1 MSRVLLIQPDESSS
15 LVGFTRIARPE
26 PLALEILAASLEG
39 HEVQIADLRVDEDL
53 GRFLQE
59 FEPQV
64 VGVTGYTINVPRMLA
79 ICKEVKA
86 HDPQAVM
93 VVGGHHASLSPEDF
107 DVPEVDF
114 IVIGEGEQT
123 FQELVGTLEDGQD
136 VTHINGIIHRKDGV
150 QVATPPRELIANL
163 DDTPLPKRELVD
175 RYRSNYFFQ
184 FWSSPALIE
193 TARGCPHKCT
203 FCSVWKFYQG
213 KCRFKSAER
222 VFAEVERA
230 EEEVV
235 CFTDDNFL
243 QDTRR
248 AERIHDLIQGAGLKF
263 RYWLQARSD
272 SIAHKPDLIEKWAD
286 IGLSTILIGFEKFR
300 EEEMADLNK
309 RNTVATNEEASR
321 ILRANGIDI
330 WGAFL
335 VDPLWERADFDAL
348 IEYVR
353 KLHIS
358 FLQFTVLTP
367 LPGTELFQE
376 KLGALTT
383 RNYEMFDFLHSV
395 LPTKLPLPEFYENM
409 ARLYANTT
417 MSFAELKEKLRS
429 GEIPHSSLRRIKG
442 VLAELTNKEAYLRT
456 LEP

>member
-1 MSRVLLIQPDESSS
+1 M
-15 LVGFTRIARPE
+15 VGFTRIARPE
-26 PLALEILAASLEG
+26 PLALEILASCLEG
-39 HEVQIADLRVDEDL
+39 HDVRIADLRAGEDL
-53 GRFLQE
+53 GHVLQE

-64 VGVTGYTINVPRMLA
+64 VGVTGYTIHAPRMLT
-79 ICKEVKA
+79 ICQEVKA
-86 HDPQAVM
+86 HNSLITTVA
-93 VVGGHHASLSPEDF
+93 GGHHASLSPEDF
-107 DVPEVDF
+107 DVPDVDY
-114 IVIGEGEQT
+114 IVIGEGERT
-123 FQELVGTLEDGQD
+123 FQELVDALETGQD
-136 VTHINGIIHRKDGV
+136 VTQIDGIVHRQHGA
-150 QVATPPRELIANL
+150 QVATPPRELIADL
-163 DDTPLPKRELVD
+163 DDTPLPRRELVD
-175 RYRSNYFFQ
+175 RYRSDYFFQ

-193 TARGCPHKCT
+193 TARGCPYKCT

-222 VFAEVERA
+222 VVAEVERVN
-230 EEEVV
+230 EEVV

-243 QDTRR
+243 QDMRR
-248 AERIHDLIQGAGLKF
+248 AEKIESLIRETGLKF

-272 SIAHKPDLIEKWAD
+272 SIVRRPDLIEKWAD

-300 EEEMADLNK
+300 EEEMTDLNK

-330 WGAFL
+330 WGAFI

-358 FLQFTVLTP
+358 FPQFTVLTP
-367 LPGTELFQE
+367 LPGTQLFQE
-376 KLGALTT
+376 KLHTLTT
-383 RNYEMFDFLHSV
+383 HDYELFDFLHSV

-409 ARLYANTT
+409 ARLYSNTAMT
-417 MSFAELKEKLRS
+417 VEELKRKLRS
-429 GEIPHSSLRRIKG
+429 GDIPHSSLRRIKG
-442 VLAELTNKEAYLRT
+442 VLSELTCKESYLHT